1 VVVAADTAL
10 EVHPSAACHAA
21 ACCGRLP
28 SWSAGPSTASCL
40 FALRLWSS
48 AICDGCV
55 TGLLGSPPLQFIRGI
70 SEPTVPDVK
79 LTRAKD
85 GSSGT
90 ATFVFAEPSV
100 FEASEDLGDITGLYM
115 RDAEGE
121 LSTVDVQVVA
131 APALEFCV
139 ACGHTLIYLVKLPRA
154 GWSPQ

>member
-1 VVVAADTAL
+1 MLSAAGCAITCISQAHSVYPFDWGGGG
-10 EVHPSAACHAA
+10 HQPSA
-21 ACCGRLP
+21 
-28 SWSAGPSTASCL
+28 
-40 FALRLWSS
+40 
-48 AICDGCV
+48 
-55 TGLLGSPPLQFIRGI
+55 LGKVHDCSGTPPLQFIRGI

-121 LSTVDVQVVA
+121 LSTVDVQVA
-131 APALEFCV
+131 RLCCAFLETGLNTCGTRRASCPPSTCRLPASAVLSS
-139 ACGHTLIYLVKLPRA
+139 KLA
-154 GWSPQ
+154 